1 MKIPVDIWILSL
13 VVAYILIDFA
23 NGQSCTCP
31 GQRLNVAKH
40 DSCFQIERNAGGSW
54 TAADQK
60 CSSMGGFVA
69 HIDSPTLLNSL
80 KSYIQQNYQ
89 QKLMTGGLLGNAE
102 YQLIAIMC
110 PNNSFLGILNTTIA
124 SDIINANTS
133 AASGSCLFLE
143 NSDYKLHYDNCNVS
157 SDVLCEM
164 PMTSSETCGVSMQ
177 CDSSSVSNLPTTQTS
192 LLVATS
198 SVGNNGSFLGSAA
211 NPPPQSNS
219 GLSSGFAF
227 TSTSPPFLNSISTS
241 STNQNGN
248 VASNPVSNPT
258 NSVQNSNV
266 SMASNRPSSAIPLRG
281 QNSSSSSMP
290 TRTPDA
296 LASISQT
303 YSFPTVPSNSTATYK
318 PDNSSNSPSDQCD
331 SGYTKLG
338 NWCLPWWAWLVFGVL
353 AFLAIFAFLMCLVFM
368 WAGNRK
374 KKVYVI
380 DNTRRSNGSD
390 FNRSDLS
397 RQKLT
402 ANSTRP
408 QLYDVK
414 AYNSTPNDLM
424 APVPHEAI
432 SNPAMPFANER
443 AVVTGA
449 GNSVYV

>member
-1 MKIPVDIWILSL
+1 MKTPIAIWISAFVLTYSF
-13 VVAYILIDFA
+13 IDIA
-23 NGQSCTCP
+23 NGQSCSCP
-31 GQRLNVAKH
+31 GQRLNVGKH

-54 TAADQK
+54 TAADKK

-69 HIDSPTLLNSL
+69 HIDSPDLLNSL
-80 KSYIQQNYQ
+80 KSYIQENYQ
-89 QKLMTGGLLGNAE
+89 QKLMTGGLVGNAE
-102 YQLIAIMC
+102 YQLIAMMC

-143 NSDYKLHYDNCNVS
+143 NSDYKLHYGNCNVS

-177 CDSSSVSNLPTTQTS
+177 CGSSPMSNLLTTQTS
-192 LLVATS
+192 NVVAASPSGNSGS
-198 SVGNNGSFLGSAA
+198 SSGSAA

-219 GLSSGFAF
+219 GVSSGSAF
-227 TSTSPPFLNSISTS
+227 NSTSPPFLNFISTS
-241 STNQNGN
+241 SANQNGN
-248 VASNPVSNPT
+248 FGSTSVSNPA
-258 NSVQNSNV
+258 NSPQNSNV
-266 SMASNRPSSAIPLRG
+266 PMSSNRPSSAIPLGG

-290 TRTPDA
+290 TRTPNA
-296 LASISQT
+296 IASNSQT
-303 YSFPTVPSNSTATYK
+303 YSFPTVPSNSTATYT
-318 PDNSSNSPSDQCD
+318 PDNSSNSTSDQCD

-338 NWCLPWWAWLVFGVL
+338 SWCLPWWAWLVFGVL
-353 AFLAIFAFLMCLVFM
+353 AFLAIFAFVMCLVFM

-432 SNPAMPFANER
+432 SNPSMPFANER
-443 AVVTGA
+443 AVTGA
-449 GNSVYV
+449 VGNSVYV